1 MRVLVTGVKGQLGF
15 DCLRE
20 LAARGFDDVIGIDI
34 EDLDITKANDV
45 RSYVLEKRPD
55 VILHPAAWTAVDKAE
70 EHPSE
75 VYSVNALGPKYLA
88 EAANEIGANIIF
100 ISTDYVFPGAGNKP
114 YEVNDPTGPISV
126 YGRTNLEGERFVLA
140 ANARSFIIRISWAFG
155 LNGNNFVKT
164 MLRLAESHDRL
175 QVVGDQIGSPTYT
188 RDLAPL
194 MVDMMLT
201 EQYGIYHATN
211 EGFCSWAEFASTI
224 FRAAKKDVVVEPV
237 STSDYCRLHPA
248 SAPRPLNSRLSKRS
262 LVEHGFALLPRWEDA
277 LRRYLKELGV

>member
-20 LAARGFDDVIGIDI
+20 LAARGFGDVIGIDI

-70 EHPSE
+70 EHPLE

-88 EAANEIGANIIF
+88 EAANEIGAKIVF
-100 ISTDYVFPGAGNKP
+100 ISTDYVFPGVGEKP
-114 YEVNDPTGPISV
+114 YEVTDPTGPMSV
-126 YGRTNLEGERFVLA
+126 YGKTKLEGERFVLA
-140 ANARSFIIRISWAFG
+140 ANPRSFIIRISWAFG

-188 RDLAPL
+188 RDLARL

-201 EQYGIYHATN
+201 EQYGVYHATN
-211 EGFCSWAEFASTI
+211 EGFCSWAEFASAI

-237 STSDYCRLHPA
+237 STSDYCRLHPT

-277 LRRYLKELGV
+277 LTRYLKELGV